1 MCMHVSMYVYVHICL
16 HYYRLVIKYQ
26 QLILLASNYIDLW
39 VHSHQENKQTSKKKY
54 SLLWEVEPDQFYWGE
69 PEQ

>member
-1 MCMHVSMYVYVHICL
+1 MCMHMTMYVYMHICL

-26 QLILLASNYIDLW
+26 QLILLESNFIDLW

-54 SLLWEVEPDQFYWGE
+54 S
-69 PEQ
+69 